1 MGPRLNKARKRSLL
15 SLSAFSARMRCVMST
30 CETTA
35 PTTLPPTSIMGAE
48 DTSVTRRS
56 PGWLKGSISTIS
68 LQTSPASERAKPH
81 SWLFTR

>member
-1 MGPRLNKARKRSLL
+1 MGPRLNKTRKRSLL

-35 PTTLPPTSIMGAE
+35 PTTLPSTSTMGAE

-56 PGWLKGSISTIS
+56 PGWLKDSISTIS
-68 LQTSPASERAKPH
+68 LQTAPVSERAKPH
-81 SWLFTR
+81 SWPFTR